1 MGCKYKTRATWYQ
14 RMMTSTFGVTNTT
27 EPDFILNKLQIGF
40 FSQFFPLGNPLPKQY
55 SSFLVQTSELED
67 KMLLLV
73 LLVICGAHAATALA
87 TENFAFAVFHG
98 GTSTTPG
105 RFQSRF
111 IHPFR
116 RQQRLYGWLENFFEP
131 NKSSSESR
139 QVQYPEQYPA
149 TYEINEDVVP
159 EDEAIPE
166 ALLVRPLLKNT
177 QLQSRPLQL
186 VYDAN
191 RDGWNPASFH
201 NAVDGKSAS
210 VVLATA
216 KDGSQCGGY
225 NPKGYAS
232 LGGARPSV
240 AAFLFYQ
247 RGDKFQKL
255 QKVGGGGLACAR
267 DDPGFGISFGPDGLV
282 IGLQDGREK
291 LAASK
296 LGPYFERGPEDLPS
310 IFPSGA
316 VELTDLKVLVGVYS
330 DNEEIPYSGG
340 VLDMTSG

>member
-1 MGCKYKTRATWYQ
+1 MNRNQ
-14 RMMTSTFGVTNTT
+14 S
-27 EPDFILNKLQIGF
+27 II
-40 FSQFFPLGNPLPKQY
+40 FS
-55 SSFLVQTSELED
+55 VWI
-67 KMLLLV
+67 
-73 LLVICGAHAATALA
+73 ICGAHVATALTTTSCARGPSA
-87 TENFAFAVFHG
+87 TTGNIPSYKRHG
-98 GTSTTPG
+98 MHPVRHQTN
-105 RFQSRF
+105 QS
-111 IHPFR
+111 
-116 RQQRLYGWLENFFEP
+116 RLYGWLENFFEP
-131 NKSSSESR
+131 NKSSSSAESR
-139 QVQYPEQYPA
+139 QLQYPEQYPA
-149 TYEINEDVVP
+149 TYETNEEIVP

-191 RDGWNPASFH
+191 RDGWNPRSFH
-201 NAVDGKSAS
+201 NAVDGKGAS

-216 KDGSQCGGY
+216 KDGSRCGGY

-240 AAFLFYQ
+240 AAYLFYQ

-282 IGLQDGREK
+282 IGLQDGRERV
-291 LAASK
+291 AASK
-296 LGPYFERGPEDLPS
+296 LGPYFETGPEDLES
-310 IFPSGA
+310 LFPSGA
-316 VELTDLKVLVGVYS
+316 VELTDLKVLVGCY
-330 DNEEIPYSGG
+330 DETEDIPYSGG

>member
-1 MGCKYKTRATWYQ
+1 
-14 RMMTSTFGVTNTT
+14 MMTSTFGVTNTT
-27 EPDFILNKLQIGF
+27 EPDFILNTRTTLDF
-40 FSQFFPLGNPLPKQY
+40 FRFFQLAIQLEALPNQY
-55 SSFLVQTSELED
+55 CSFVTRTSELYD
-67 KMLLLV
+67 KMIRSV
-73 LLVICGAHAATALA
+73 LLVIYGAHAATAFSA
-87 TENFAFAVFHG
+87 ENFG
-98 GTSTTPG
+98 LQRGTSATTG
-105 RFQSRF
+105 RFQRRG
-111 IHPFR
+111 IRPFR

-191 RDGWNPASFH
+191 KDGWNPTSFH
-201 NAVDGKSAS
+201 NAVDGKGAS
-210 VVLATA
+210 VILATA

-316 VELTDLKVLVGVYS
+316 VELTDLKVLVGVYD